1 MARVRAVF
9 KLRGTTWLFK
19 AYKDADGVT
28 KYIYEPQSS
37 AYKPIQCATKLD
49 NQQLLA
55 QLDEQEFR
63 WYNRNPRK

>member
-37 AYKPIQCATKLD
+37 AYKPI
-49 NQQLLA
+49 
-55 QLDEQEFR
+55 
-63 WYNRNPRK
+63 